1 MNVLGRKVITTRKP
15 LRVSGLLFIA
25 VGIAAIVGCE
35 NKPPSTSNS
44 NSTPAPGATSTPKGA
59 KSGATGTLT
68 AAPNPIQVCDG
79 TGLGITGLSWNFTGA
94 KMVEVHVGTPD
105 GQLLITAGGPGIK
118 STGKWVGAGTTFYL
132 QDVTNGLPLTADNT
146 IATVTVNVTNQ
157 GCP

>member
-1 MNVLGRKVITTRKP
+1 MNVRRRNVITTRKP
-15 LRVSGLLFIA
+15 LRISGLLFIA

-35 NKPPSTSNS
+35 NKPTSNS
-44 NSTPAPGATSTPKGA
+44 NSTPASSTTSPPKGA

-94 KMVEVHVGTPD
+94 KMVEVHVGAPD
-105 GQLLITAGGPGIK
+105 GQLVTNAGGPGIK